1 MYRLLIT
8 KRTGV
13 TFKHY
18 YFNYD
23 NLEYDRSFCKF
34 GQNVRTV
41 VGQKLTLF
49 GWKTLFTDVTVQL

>member
-1 MYRLLIT
+1 MYRLLIS

-23 NLEYDRSFCKF
+23 NLEYYRSLCKF
-34 GQNVRTV
+34 GQNIGTV

>member
-1 MYRLLIT
+1 MYRLLIS
-8 KRTGV
+8 KRTGI

-23 NLEYDRSFCKF
+23 NLEYDRSFYRS
-34 GQNVRTV
+34 GQNVRKV

-49 GWKTLFTDVTVQL
+49 GWKTLFTDVMVQL